1 MDYSKIIS
9 YIYALLAVGYGTYIF
24 ITYIYYYMANIND
37 YNNRKETTGII
48 KTIYCHD
55 KESCYAD
62 IEYTVNNTKYILLNP
77 ISNNSKIGDKIKLR
91 YSPNNPKEAIV
102 YGNMHIY
109 SYVYMIL
116 MIIAII
122 LLWIFLF
129 IVIIFS
135 SIYNKFIFLIYA
147 IFITVIITYV
157 VYINI
162 YNSYYEFYDYYI
174 NANHDNEYYTTDL
187 YKYGDFSKY
196 TIGIIKS
203 QDEYYSYVE
212 YFIDS
217 VKYNVKLLTTHYKVG
232 EEVKVYYNK
241 NNPEAIKIYDN
252 TEKNKQ
258 LIKITIYAIV
268 LLLLWIFLIFN
279 IFLILNN

>member
-55 KESCYAD
+55 KPNCYAD

-109 SYVYMIL
+109 AYVYMIL

-147 IFITVIITYV
+147 IFITIIITYV

-162 YNSYYEFYDYYI
+162 YNSYYEFNDYYI
-174 NANHDNEYYTTDL
+174 NANHDNESYTDL
-187 YKYGDFSKY
+187 YKYGNFQNY